1 MANKKADFKLDNVK
15 EIKKQ
20 SNVKNCWFDEREGLF
35 HCLMKNGSEWTSPT
49 GSAQDDWKRVPK
61 KAGSKFVDE
70 ILKQDYI
77 KSCWFDDS
85 EGLIHC
91 LLSDGSEWTS
101 PTWNKQD
108 KWKRVLKRGKP
119 EPEHNDSLLPQ
130 IEAQLYA
137 QSMESPW
144 GDLPPTQ
151 QKIHEIMGAMT
162 DLLLYKNQKYG
173 DSAINPKKIFYKGD
187 STNSILIRLDDK
199 IGRVMSNTEEKP
211 RVNDVCDIIGYCTL
225 LLISMGVTA
234 EDIAKFKD

>member
-1 MANKKADFKLDNVK
+1 
-15 EIKKQ
+15 
-20 SNVKNCWFDEREGLF
+20 
-35 HCLMKNGSEWTSPT
+35 MKTPV
-49 GSAQDDWKRVPK
+49 RVPK
-61 KAGSKFVDE
+61 KGTAQPVTESEVTMDTVTGMNLADLMSK
-70 ILKQDYI
+70 
-77 KSCWFDDS
+77 
-85 EGLIHC
+85 
-91 LLSDGSEWTS
+91 
-101 PTWNKQD
+101 
-108 KWKRVLKRGKP
+108 
-119 EPEHNDSLLPQ
+119 
-130 IEAQLYA
+130 
-137 QSMESPW
+137 SPW

-151 QKIHEIMGAMT
+151 QKIHEIMGAMK